1 MKRYATTLNIEE
13 TNSKPAIHFA
23 NLMTFFTIRSTKL
36 RKRWLPNKKTSPCL
50 CTYAHG
56 KCAPKPWNW
65 QLPVGAMEPTEHHGR
80 QQPPRPWKTKQCLLH
95 GKRHCFTMQNR
106 LFCTARQTVLHSALA
121 EQPQPY
127 TQKEL
132 ACFTAYEPRWT
143 KNIIWIYTYEKLFTW
158 SIQNVSFTFTSSS
171 NKNNLLIIIMKKTYL
186 PNHWIPILG
195 FSACKGTHTW
205 RNNL

>member
-1 MKRYATTLNIEE
+1 MRTE
-13 TNSKPAIHFA
+13 SVH
-23 NLMTFFTIRSTKL
+23 
-36 RKRWLPNKKTSPCL
+36 
-50 CTYAHG
+50 
-56 KCAPKPWNW
+56 PKPWNW
-65 QLPVGAMEPTEHHGR
+65 QLPVGAIGPTEHHGR